1 MRSRAKGK
9 PAPGTARCR
18 VASRGAHLSHSEK
31 GQEGRDKPCAR
42 LAHTVELSRRKPRRA
57 LDDGPHTKPGGAER
71 HRRPKPTAP
80 PLLPPWDR
88 DAAVTRPRHGEC
100 GPTPHREYDVGR
112 CSPSPRHAQRGYEAS
127 PRRPVDKGPGGEC
140 EVSDLAGASEL
151 DEPLAPGGRCLVA
164 AGSRARALVSASRLG
179 DDGAAHGADSRHG
192 VSSRPKRWQRFY

>member
-1 MRSRAKGK
+1 GLDGGVEGAHRYSRVEGCAH
-9 PAPGTARCR
+9 ARR
-18 VASRGAHLSHSEK
+18 GSRRRALPDAGLPPRGAHLSHSEK

-100 GPTPHREYDVGR
+100 GPTPEV
-112 CSPSPRHAQRGYEAS
+112 
-127 PRRPVDKGPGGEC
+127 RR
-140 EVSDLAGASEL
+140 
-151 DEPLAPGGRCLVA
+151 
-164 AGSRARALVSASRLG
+164 RALLAEPAPCPTRLRG
-179 DDGAAHGADSRHG
+179 KPSTPGR
-192 VSSRPKRWQRFY
+192 